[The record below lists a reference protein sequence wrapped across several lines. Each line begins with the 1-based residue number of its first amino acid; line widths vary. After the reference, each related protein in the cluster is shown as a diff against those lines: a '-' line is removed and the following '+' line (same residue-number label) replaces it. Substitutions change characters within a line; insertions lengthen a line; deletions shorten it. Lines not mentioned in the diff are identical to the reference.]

1 MASIYDVGS
10 SALTSMQRAIAT
22 TGHNIANV
30 NTEGYSRQEVRFGT
44 RNPERV
50 GLVEIGTGVEVTSIR
65 RAHDRFLV
73 SDVQTRSSSSAYYQ
87 LHAQTAQNI
96 DGLLA
101 DPSTGI
107 APAIDKF
114 FAAMEAVAANPNS
127 SPERRVM
134 LSEAQMLAQRFN
146 YVDER
151 LSGYAEDLNTR
162 MSHMTDDINAL
173 ASEIAQLNQTI
184 ATFGGQSGDM
194 PNDLLDKRDQAI
206 TDLSQIIKVQTTNQD
221 DGSINVTIGKGQ
233 RLVIGHNAEQ
243 LRIDFPAAQ
252 DGPARLYL
260 SVPSGAESEVTSQ
273 LTGGELGGAL
283 EAGTQMIN
291 NARRDI
297 GLLAAGIASTFNAQ
311 HASGDDLSGEVGEAF
326 FAPLEITVTG
336 TRTNS
341 GQAAITAAIT
351 DVAQLTGEGYSV
363 RYEGDGIRL
372 TNLST
377 GASELVQEGTL
388 QLPGLQ
394 VELQPASPEINGDTF
409 LIEPTLGAA
418 GQLSVALTDISKIAA
433 ANRDGAVGDNRNML
447 SLIALRDANVLQS
460 GAHSYSSLYGNTL
473 SGVAVETRSAISNAE
488 TEMAL
493 LQSAEGRLEG
503 LRGVNLDEEATNL
516 IRYQQAYQA
525 AAQVISVANDIF
537 DSLLMAARR

>member
-243 LRIDFPAAQ
+243 LRIDFPTAQ

-409 LIEPTLGAA
+409 FIEPTLGAA

>member
-243 LRIDFPAAQ
+243 LRIDFPTAQ

-341 GQAAITAAIT
+341 GQAAIAAAIT

-409 LIEPTLGAA
+409 FIEPTLGAA

>member
-30 NTEGYSRQEVRFGT
+30 NTEGYSRQEVHFGT

-65 RAHDRFLV
+65 RAHDRFLIG
-73 SDVQTRSSSSAYYQ
+73 DVQMRSSSSAYYQ

-127 SPERRVM
+127 APERRVM

-151 LSGYAEDLNTR
+151 LSDYAQELNTR
-162 MSHMTDDINAL
+162 MSNMTDDINAL

-206 TDLSQIIKVQTTNQD
+206 TDLSRIIKVQTTTQD
-221 DGSINVTIGKGQ
+221 DGSINVSIGRGQ

-260 SVPSGAESEVTSQ
+260 SVPSGAESEVTAQ

-291 NARRDI
+291 NARREI

-311 HASGDDLSGEVGEAF
+311 HASGDDLNGDPGEAF
-326 FAPLEITVTG
+326 FSPLDITVTG
-336 TRTNS
+336 TRTNG
-341 GQAAITAAIT
+341 GQSNVTATIT
-351 DVAQLTGEGYSV
+351 DVGQLTGEGYSI

-377 GASELVQEGTL
+377 GATELVPEGVL
-388 QLPGLQ
+388 ELEGLRLELP
-394 VELQPASPEINGDTF
+394 PASPEINGDTF
-409 LIEPTLGAA
+409 FIEPTLGAA
-418 GQLSVALTDISKIAA
+418 GQLSVSLTDISKIAA
-433 ANRDGAVGDNRNML
+433 ANRDGAVGDNRNIL
-447 SLIALRDANVLQS
+447 SLIALRDANVLKS
-460 GAHSYSSLYGNTL
+460 GAHSYSSLYGSTL
-473 SGVAVETRSAISNAE
+473 SGVAVETRSALSNAE

-537 DSLLMAARR
+537 DTLLMAARR

>member
-1 MASIYDVGS
+1 
-10 SALTSMQRAIAT
+10 
-22 TGHNIANV
+22 
-30 NTEGYSRQEVRFGT
+30 
-44 RNPERV
+44 
-50 GLVEIGTGVEVTSIR
+50 
-65 RAHDRFLV
+65 
-73 SDVQTRSSSSAYYQ
+73 
-87 LHAQTAQNI
+87 
-96 DGLLA
+96 
-101 DPSTGI
+101 
-107 APAIDKF
+107 
-114 FAAMEAVAANPNS
+114 
-127 SPERRVM
+127 
-134 LSEAQMLAQRFN
+134 
-146 YVDER
+146 
-151 LSGYAEDLNTR
+151 
-162 MSHMTDDINAL
+162 
-173 ASEIAQLNQTI
+173 
-184 ATFGGQSGDM
+184 
-194 PNDLLDKRDQAI
+194 
-206 TDLSQIIKVQTTNQD
+206 
-221 DGSINVTIGKGQ
+221 
-233 RLVIGHNAEQ
+233 
-243 LRIDFPAAQ
+243 
-252 DGPARLYL
+252 
-260 SVPSGAESEVTSQ
+260 
-273 LTGGELGGAL
+273 
-283 EAGTQMIN
+283 MIN

-409 LIEPTLGAA
+409 FIEPTLGAA

>member
-30 NTEGYSRQEVRFGT
+30 NTEGYSRQEVHFGT

-221 DGSINVTIGKGQ
+221 DGSINVTIGRGQ

-243 LRIDFPAAQ
+243 LRIDFPTAQ

-409 LIEPTLGAA
+409 FIEPTLGAA

-488 TEMAL
+488 TEIAL

>member
-1 MASIYDVGS
+1 
-10 SALTSMQRAIAT
+10 MQRAIAT

-243 LRIDFPAAQ
+243 LRIDFPTAQ

-283 EAGTQMIN
+283 DAGTQMIN

-326 FAPLEITVTG
+326 FAPLELTVTG

>member
-206 TDLSQIIKVQTTNQD
+206 TDLSQIIKVQTTNQG
-221 DGSINVTIGKGQ
+221 DGSINVTIGRGQ

-243 LRIDFPAAQ
+243 LRIDFPTAQ

-311 HASGDDLSGEVGEAF
+311 HANGDDLSGEVGEAF

-377 GASELVQEGTL
+377 GVSELVQEGTL

-394 VELQPASPEINGDTF
+394 LELQPASPEINGDTF
-409 LIEPTLGAA
+409 FIEPTLGAA

>member
-243 LRIDFPAAQ
+243 LRIDFPTAQ

-326 FAPLEITVTG
+326 FAPLELTVTG

-409 LIEPTLGAA
+409 FIEPTLGAA